1 MSSFMWSAFRPNGLA
16 FKRNS
21 RIKTKYTLCRIR
33 GVLQHWNPAIKPG
46 PFTVTRPI
54 AEVDSSPMSDI
65 QSFLRGERTDFMG
78 REIYGLFRIVYTDSR
93 VLDQTSLL
101 EQRNSH

>member
-16 FKRNS
+16 FERNS

-46 PFTVTRPI
+46 PFTVTRSI
-54 AEVDSSPMSDI
+54 AEVDSSPMSDNP
-65 QSFLRGERTDFMG
+65 SFLEANQQTLWAARFT
-78 REIYGLFRIVYTDSR
+78 VYSG
-93 VLDQTSLL
+93 
-101 EQRNSH
+101 